1 MAKYLDLL
9 KLILSYG
16 DKIPEILGRVENI
29 INELRAIAALLGIA
43 ESFAAD
49 EPTAEVLA
57 LEAEVTAAAAGG
69 AESFGGPFQRILDFI
84 RNNPELIA
92 FLLKFLK

>member
-29 INELRAIAALLGIA
+29 INELRAIAALIGIP
-43 ESFAAD
+43 ESFAA
-49 EPTAEVLA
+49 EPSAEVLA
-57 LEAEVTAAAAGG
+57 LEAEVTAAAMGG
-69 AESFGGPFQRILDFI
+69 AETFGGPFQRILDFI

-92 FLLKFLK
+92 FLLKFLKT